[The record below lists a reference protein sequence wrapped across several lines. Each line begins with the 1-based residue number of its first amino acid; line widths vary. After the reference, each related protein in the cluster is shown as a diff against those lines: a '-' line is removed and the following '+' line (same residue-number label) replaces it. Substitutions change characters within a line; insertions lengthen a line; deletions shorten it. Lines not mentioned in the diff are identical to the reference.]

1 MNKINVDPI
10 RETIL
15 TILVK
20 IDSKQGYINILL
32 NRSLDKNKISTR
44 DAAFINEITYGVI
57 RNRNKLDWALSQ
69 FSNKTLNE
77 TPILIR
83 NILRMGAYQLLFLD
97 KVPDYAVCN
106 ESVQLAK
113 KYGNLGIS
121 KFVNGVLR
129 NIIRNQENIHW
140 PDKEKETALYIS
152 TIYSHPLQ
160 VVERWLKRF
169 GFADTIKIC
178 QANNKIPTLVIRTN
192 TLKISRSDLKLMLEK
207 ENVSVVKEGIFTE
220 EALYVKGL
228 PNITKFPA
236 YREGLFQIQDEAS
249 ILVSHLLDP
258 LPGEFVIDV
267 CSAPGGKSTHLAQ
280 LMENKGDLLAMDSNN
295 LRLLT
300 VKSNCRRL
308 GIDIVKTRM
317 NNGAILD
324 EKYLKV
330 ADKVL
335 IDVPCSGLGVLRRKP
350 DLRWQTYNVKRFEQL
365 TDLQGKIL
373 SIASCYLKI
382 GGKLVYSTCSI
393 EPEENEEIVSKF
405 LEKHPNFELDDLN
418 GFIKERKLDPYV
430 SDQHKQKKFIQIYP
444 GLSNLDLDLDG
455 FFMAKMTRKR

>member
-1 MNKINVDPI
+1 MKKTKVDPI
-10 RETIL
+10 REIIL

-32 NRSLDKNKISTR
+32 SKSLDKKKISTR
-44 DAAFINEITYGVI
+44 DAAFITEITYGVV

-69 FSNKTLNE
+69 FSTKPLSE
-77 TPILIR
+77 TAVLIR
-83 NILRMGAYQLLFLD
+83 NILRIGVYQLLFLD

-113 KYGNLGIS
+113 KYGNPGIA

-129 NIIRNQENIHW
+129 NIIRNRENIRW
-140 PDKEKETALYIS
+140 PDKKKETALYIS

-160 VVERWLKRF
+160 IVKRWLKRF
-169 GFADTIKIC
+169 GFADTVKIC
-178 QANNKIPTLVIRTN
+178 KANNKIPTLVIRTN
-192 TLKISRSDLKLMLEK
+192 TLKLSRSDLKGILEK
-207 ENVSVVKEGIFTE
+207 ENISVREGLFTE
-220 EALYVKGL
+220 EALHVKGL
-228 PNITKFPA
+228 PNVTKFPA

-258 LPGEFVIDV
+258 SPGEFVIDV
-267 CSAPGGKSTHLAQ
+267 CSAPGGKTTHLAQ
-280 LMENKGDLLAMDSNN
+280 LMVNKGSLLAMDSNK

-308 GIDIVKTRM
+308 GIDIVKTRQ
-317 NNGAILD
+317 NNGGILA

-335 IDVPCSGLGVLRRKP
+335 IDVPCTGLGVLRRKP
-350 DLRWQTYNVKRFEQL
+350 DLRWQAYDVKRFEQL
-365 TDLQGKIL
+365 TKLQGRIL
-373 SIASCYLKI
+373 NTASCYLKI
-382 GGKLVYSTCSI
+382 GGKLVYSTCST

-405 LEKHPNFELDDLN
+405 LEEHPNFELEDPG
-418 GFIKERKLDPYV
+418 GFLKARKLEAYV
-430 SDQHKQKKFIQIYP
+430 SDQHKKRKFIQIFP
-444 GLSNLDLDLDG
+444 EVSNLDLDLDG
-455 FFMAKMTRKR
+455 FFMAKIIRKG

>member
-1 MNKINVDPI
+1 MSKINVDPI

-32 NRSLDKNKISTR
+32 NKILDKNKISTR

-57 RNRNKLDWALSQ
+57 RNRNKIDWALSQ
-69 FSNKTLNE
+69 FSNKPLAE

-83 NILRMGAYQLLFLD
+83 NLLRMGVYQLLLLD

-113 KYGNLGIS
+113 KYGNPGTS

-129 NIIRNQENIHW
+129 NIIRNKENIHW

-152 TIYSHPLQ
+152 TVYSHPLHI
-160 VVERWLKRF
+160 VERWLKRF
-169 GFADTIKIC
+169 GLTDTIKIC

-192 TLKISRSDLKLMLEK
+192 TLKISRSDLKKMLEK
-207 ENVSVVKEGIFTE
+207 ENISVREGNFTK
-220 EALYVKGL
+220 EALYVKGI

-249 ILVSHLLDP
+249 ILVSHLIDP
-258 LPGEFVIDV
+258 LPDEFVIDV
-267 CSAPGGKSTHLAQ
+267 CSAPGGKTTHLAQ
-280 LMENKGDLLAMDSNN
+280 LMSNKGDLLAMDSNN

-308 GIDIVKTRM
+308 GIDIVKTRV
-317 NNGAILD
+317 NNGAILA
-324 EKYLKV
+324 EKYLKA

-350 DLRWQTYNVKRFEQL
+350 DLKWKTYNPNRFEQL
-365 TDLQGKIL
+365 TELQGKIL
-373 SIASCYLKI
+373 NTASCYLKI

-405 LEKHPNFELDDLN
+405 LKQHPNFELEDPD
-418 GFIKERKLDPYV
+418 GFIKERKLAPYV

-455 FFMAKMTRKR
+455 FFMAKMIRKG

>member
-1 MNKINVDPI
+1 
-10 RETIL
+10 
-15 TILVK
+15 
-20 IDSKQGYINILL
+20 
-32 NRSLDKNKISTR
+32 
-44 DAAFINEITYGVI
+44 
-57 RNRNKLDWALSQ
+57 
-69 FSNKTLNE
+69 
-77 TPILIR
+77 
-83 NILRMGAYQLLFLD
+83 
-97 KVPDYAVCN
+97 
-106 ESVQLAK
+106 
-113 KYGNLGIS
+113 
-121 KFVNGVLR
+121 
-129 NIIRNQENIHW
+129 
-140 PDKEKETALYIS
+140 
-152 TIYSHPLQ
+152 
-160 VVERWLKRF
+160 
-169 GFADTIKIC
+169 
-178 QANNKIPTLVIRTN
+178 
-192 TLKISRSDLKLMLEK
+192 
-207 ENVSVVKEGIFTE
+207 
-220 EALYVKGL
+220 LYVKRL

-267 CSAPGGKSTHLAQ
+267 CSAPGGKSTHIAQ
-280 LMENKGDLLAMDSNN
+280 LMENKGDLLAMDSNK

-324 EKYLKV
+324 EKYLKA

-373 SIASCYLKI
+373 NTASYYLKI

-405 LEKHPNFELDDLN
+405 LEKHPNFELDDPN
-418 GFIKERKLDPYV
+418 GFIKERKLDSYV

-455 FFMAKMTRKR
+455 FFMTKMTRKR